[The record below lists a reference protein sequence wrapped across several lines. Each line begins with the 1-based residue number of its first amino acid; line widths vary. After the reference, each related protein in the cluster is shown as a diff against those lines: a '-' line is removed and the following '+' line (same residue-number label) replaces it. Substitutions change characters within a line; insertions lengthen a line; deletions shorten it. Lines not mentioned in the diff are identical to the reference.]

1 MTDVKTEPAWMA
13 PIRAEIGKECG
24 KLFAW
29 DPVNAPMIRHWCEAM
44 GVTNPVYTDAQAAEA
59 SIHGEQVAP
68 PAMLQAWILAGL
80 NKQYPPA
87 SSKDNP
93 YKVLTMLEEQG
104 FPAVVA
110 VNTELTFARYLRM
123 DERLYYT
130 STITDISEEKATG
143 LGLGYFVTQMQQ
155 YYSVAEDGGKDE
167 HVGSM
172 MFRLFKFKS
181 TQPVKPIEA
190 SSEKSSVPKIGRS
203 MPGISPD
210 TQFWWDGVNAGK
222 LLIQRCKACNTLRH
236 PPGPACP
243 ECQSFEWDTV
253 ESKGVGHVYSFVVMH
268 YPEVPPFEHPNPIG
282 LIELDEGT
290 RLVAQ
295 LLGKK
300 PSEIK
305 VGQRVQLE
313 FNTFNDGALTLP
325 QFRILDAA

>member
-1 MTDVKTEPAWMA
+1 MTDVKAEPAWMA

-44 GVTNPVYTDAQAAEA
+44 GVTNPVYTDALAAEA
-59 SIHGEQVAP
+59 SVHGEQVAP

-80 NKQYPPA
+80 NKKHPPA
-87 SSKDNP
+87 STQDNP
-93 YKVLTMLEEQG
+93 YKVLSMFEEQG

>member
-1 MTDVKTEPAWMA
+1 MTDVKAEPAWMA

-44 GVTNPVYTDAQAAEA
+44 GVTNPVYTDALAAEA
-59 SIHGEQVAP
+59 SVHGEQVAP

-80 NKQYPPA
+80 NKKHPPA
-87 SSKDNP
+87 STQDNP
-93 YKVLTMLEEQG
+93 YKVLSMFEEQG

-143 LGLGYFVTQMQQ
+143 LGVGYFVTQMQQ

-181 TQPVKPIEA
+181 THAVKPVEA
-190 SSEKSSVPKIGRS
+190 TSEKSALPKIDRA

-222 LLIQRCKACNTLRH
+222 LMIQRCKACNTLRH

-243 ECQSFEWDTV
+243 ECQSFEWDAV
-253 ESKGVGHVYSFVVMH
+253 ESKGAGHVYSFVVMH
-268 YPEVPPFEHPNPIG
+268 YPEVPPYDYPNPIG

-305 VGQRVQLE
+305 VGQRVQVE